1 MSDQSVA
8 PDKVSQGSAVHIGSR
23 GGMYVRDSEKK
34 SSSSKQPSPF
44 KTAKGPG
51 YEILIFREAGRY
63 KVYYK
68 GPNAESK
75 IDELRKLMKD
85 HSLSEAL
92 RMIRD

>member
-8 PDKVSQGSAVHIGSR
+8 PDKVSQGSAVHIGAR

-34 SSSSKQPSPF
+34 SPKQPF

-75 IDELRKLMKD
+75 IDELRNLMKE

>member
-8 PDKVSQGSAVHIGSR
+8 PDKVSQGAAVHIGAR

-34 SSSSKQPSPF
+34 SSSSQPF

-75 IDELRKLMKD
+75 IDELRKLMKE

-92 RMIRD
+92 RMLRD

>member
-8 PDKVSQGSAVHIGSR
+8 PDKVSQGSAVHIGAR

-34 SSSSKQPSPF
+34 SPSQKQPF

-75 IDELRKLMKD
+75 IDELRKLMKE

-92 RMIRD
+92 RMLRD

>member
-8 PDKVSQGSAVHIGSR
+8 PDKVSQGSAVHIGAR
-23 GGMYVRDSEKK
+23 GGMYVRDSERK
-34 SSSSKQPSPF
+34 SSSSKQPF
-44 KTAKGPG
+44 KTTKGPG

-92 RMIRD
+92 RMLRD

>member
-8 PDKVSQGSAVHIGSR
+8 PDKVSQGSAVHIGAR

-34 SSSSKQPSPF
+34 SSPSKQPF

-92 RMIRD
+92 RMLRD

>member
-8 PDKVSQGSAVHIGSR
+8 PDKVSQGSAVHIGAR

-34 SSSSKQPSPF
+34 SSSSKQPF

-51 YEILIFREAGRY
+51 YEILIFRESGRY

-92 RMIRD
+92 RMLRD